1 MKNAETKLPELLS
14 SIGLDLSPDQ
24 AGRLIRF
31 LELLLDANQTVN
43 LTAITDFDEAL
54 IKHVYDSL
62 TIMTLPEFQIAGTII
77 DIGSGGGIP
86 VIPLAICNPG
96 KHFVS
101 LEATNKKLNFQ
112 IEAARFLKL
121 INFTPIWGRAEAVAK
136 EAKHREAYDLAIAR
150 AVAPLN
156 ILAELT
162 IPFVKVGGN
171 AIYYKGKDASAEL
184 MQGTD
189 AAHILGAEFEGSES
203 FQLPSGT
210 GSRTLIKFRKKT
222 VTPSLYPRK
231 PGIPQKK
238 PL

>member
-1 MKNAETKLPELLS
+1 MKNAESNLPELLN
-14 SIGLDLSPDQ
+14 SIGLDPSQVQ
-24 AGRLIRF
+24 AERLIEF
-31 LELLLDANQTVN
+31 LELLLNANQTVN

-62 TIMTLPEFQIAGTII
+62 TVMNLPEFQTAQTII

-86 VIPLAICNPG
+86 AIPLAICNPD

-101 LEATNKKLNFQ
+101 LEATKKKLDFQ
-112 IEAARFLKL
+112 SEAARSLKL
-121 INFTPIWGRAEAVAK
+121 INLTPLWGRAEALAK
-136 EAKHREAYDLAIAR
+136 ETKHREAYDLAIAR

-162 IPFVKVGGN
+162 LPFVKIGGN
-171 AIYYKGKDASAEL
+171 AIYYKGKDVTAEL
-184 MQGTD
+184 EQGAN
-189 AAHILGAEFEGSES
+189 AAHILGAEFGGSES
-203 FQLPSGT
+203 FELPSGA
-210 GSRTLIKFRKKT
+210 GSRTLLKFRKKT